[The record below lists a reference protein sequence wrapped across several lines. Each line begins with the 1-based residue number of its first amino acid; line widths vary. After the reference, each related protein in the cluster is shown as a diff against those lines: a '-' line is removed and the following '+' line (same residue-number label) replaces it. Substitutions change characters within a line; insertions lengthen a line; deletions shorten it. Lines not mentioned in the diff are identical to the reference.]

1 MKEFS
6 AGPDQAGQRLDVF
19 VAAQHPR
26 FSRSSLLGLFKNG
39 FVTVNGEAEKA
50 GYKLRPQDRVKVDQA
65 MLTTQPPTIDLPVI
79 YEDDNVTLIDKP
91 GGILTHSKGALNTE
105 ATVASF
111 IKDKIKDEQLQGN
124 RAGIVHRL
132 DRHTSGVMI
141 TAKTDEA
148 LKQLQKQFSQRKT
161 KKTYI
166 AVVEGDLEPA
176 EAVIEV
182 PITRNPKRP
191 QTFIVSSAGKP
202 AITNYKKLK
211 TFERGG
217 QVYSLAELKPQTG
230 RTHQLRVHMAYI
242 GHPIVGDRVY
252 GQAANEMLLH
262 AKSLELTL
270 PGGAR
275 KTFESELPSRI
286 KDFAGL

>member
-6 AGPDQAGQRLDVF
+6 VGPDQAGQRLDVF
-19 VAAQHPR
+19 VATQYPQ
-26 FSRSSLLGLFKNG
+26 FTRSSLHSMFKNDHILVG
-39 FVTVNGEAEKA
+39 GQPQKA
-50 GYKLRPQDRVKVDQA
+50 GYKLKAIDIVVVNNDLL
-65 MLTTQPPTIDLPVI
+65 MSEPPEIKLPVI
-79 YEDDNVTLIDKP
+79 YEDESVMVIDKP
-91 GGILTHSKGALNTE
+91 AGILTHSKGTWNNE

-111 IKDKIKDEQLQGN
+111 IKNKIKDEQLQGN

-141 TAKTDEA
+141 TAKTNEA

-166 AVVEGDLEPA
+166 AVVEGNLEPA
-176 EAVIEV
+176 EAVIEA

-191 QTFIVSSAGKP
+191 QTFIVSANGKP
-202 AITNYKKLK
+202 AVTNYKKLK
-211 TFERGG
+211 DFERGG

-252 GQAANEMLLH
+252 GQAADGMLLH

-286 KDFAGL
+286 KEFAGL